1 MQESVLKLAEYCKR
15 ELDFTKGHYADPYA
29 SLGPCILDC
38 IYSLRAKYF
47 SVTRPTVMRYA
58 AKYMKG
64 DAIAAGYTV
73 DDFIYHVAESG
84 GAKTFARDV
93 LKNNQCLSGR
103 LKSEVCLDL
112 AESLSKSG
120 IQTRNDFNARDKED
134 MDALLRSVRGMGN
147 AAINYFFMLTG
158 DPDRCK
164 PDVHIH
170 HCIRDALGF
179 DVTDAECQRLFTGT
193 TELLK
198 REHPNLTVAYLD
210 SLVWQKYSAMK
221 RRR

>member
-1 MQESVLKLAEYCKR
+1 MQERVLKLVEYCKR
-15 ELDFTKGHYADPYA
+15 ELDFTKGHYADPYT

-73 DDFIYHVAESG
+73 DDFIAHIAASG
-84 GAKTFARDV
+84 GAKAFARDV
-93 LKNNQCLSGR
+93 LRNNQCLSGR
-103 LKSEVCLDL
+103 LKAEVCLDL
-112 AESLSKSG
+112 AERLSKCG
-120 IQTRNDFNARDKED
+120 IQTKSDFAEKDKEE
-134 MDALLRSVRGMGN
+134 MEATLRAVRGMGN

-179 DVTDAECQRLFTGT
+179 DVTDEECQLLFMGA
-193 TELLK
+193 TEVLK
-198 REHPNLTVAYLD
+198 TEHPALTVALLD
-210 SLVWQKYSAMK
+210 SLVWQKYSAKK
-221 RRR
+221 RLK